1 MIGKICGTGSYLP
14 DYIIDNFKLA
24 ESVDTSDEW
33 IQERTGIRQRHIA
46 KKETTSYMA
55 SMAALKALENAGTEP
70 EEIDMILVATSSSE
84 TVFPCAACEVQKMI
98 GASRAV
104 GYDLNAACTGFV
116 LAFNTAQAYISAG
129 LCRTV
134 MVIGAESMSNLIDW
148 TDRSTCILFG
158 YGAGAALL

>member
-70 EEIDMILVATSSSE
+70 EEIDMWQL
-84 TVFPCAACEVQKMI
+84 PHQKRFI
-98 GASRAV
+98 HVRHVKSKK
-104 GYDLNAACTGFV
+104 
-116 LAFNTAQAYISAG
+116 
-129 LCRTV
+129 
-134 MVIGAESMSNLIDW
+134 
-148 TDRSTCILFG
+148 
-158 YGAGAALL
+158 

>member
-55 SMAALKALENAGTEP
+55 SMAA
-70 EEIDMILVATSSSE
+70 
-84 TVFPCAACEVQKMI
+84 PCGNFLI
-98 GASRAV
+98 R
-104 GYDLNAACTGFV
+104 N
-116 LAFNTAQAYISAG
+116 G
-129 LCRTV
+129 L
-134 MVIGAESMSNLIDW
+134 SM
-148 TDRSTCILFG
+148 
-158 YGAGAALL
+158 YGM

>member
-84 TVFPCAACEVQKMI
+84 TVYPSIAAPPNSARAAACAFS
-98 GASRAV
+98 ASS
-104 GYDLNAACTGFV
+104 LP
-116 LAFNTAQAYISAG
+116 
-129 LCRTV
+129 
-134 MVIGAESMSNLIDW
+134 W
-148 TDRSTCILFG
+148 TMLVSS
-158 YGAGAALL
+158 

>member
-55 SMAALKALENAGTEP
+55 SMAALKALENLYKRIE
-70 EEIDMILVATSSSE
+70 L
-84 TVFPCAACEVQKMI
+84 I
-98 GASRAV
+98 GKH
-104 GYDLNAACTGFV
+104 T
-116 LAFNTAQAYISAG
+116 
-129 LCRTV
+129 
-134 MVIGAESMSNLIDW
+134 MK
-148 TDRSTCILFG
+148 RSWNV
-158 YGAGAALL
+158 YYPSYR

>member
-84 TVFPCAACEVQKMI
+84 TVSI
-98 GASRAV
+98 LRT
-104 GYDLNAACTGFV
+104 L
-116 LAFNTAQAYISAG
+116 IIAG
-129 LCRTV
+129 LLPMPKNPELPSLT
-134 MVIGAESMSNLIDW
+134 
-148 TDRSTCILFG
+148 T
-158 YGAGAALL
+158 